1 MDLFLVICMGIGL
14 ATAAGIRPFLPAML
28 AGALAS
34 ASQGLDFDGT
44 KFAFLQDPA
53 WLIIVVAALA
63 AVVGYERRRP
73 DAFDTGTL
81 GACLAGLSIGLG
93 GLLFAGSL
101 DDLHYV
107 WWPGLLGGVA
117 CAALANTV
125 TRGFFARA
133 ASRLDP
139 DSRSA
144 LAVYKDGASLLVAA
158 LAIALPPVSLPALG
172 ALVWM
177 WWRGRG
183 RDDEKYAG
191 LRILR

>member
-14 ATAAGIRPFLPAML
+14 AAAAGIRPFLPAML

-34 ASQGLDFDGT
+34 AGAGLDFDGT
-44 KFAFLQDPA
+44 NFLFLQDPA

-81 GACLAGLSIGLG
+81 GACLAGVSIGLG
-93 GLLFAGSL
+93 GLLFAASL

-107 WWPGLLGGVA
+107 WWPGLLGGIA

-133 ASRLDP
+133 SSRLDP

-144 LAVYKDGASLLVAA
+144 MAVYKDGASLLVAA
-158 LAIALPPVSLPALG
+158 LAIGLPPVSLLVLAALG
-172 ALVWM
+172 WI